1 MIRYALYTLLGIYLL
16 AVAISENRI
25 GPNIAW
31 ANSEGESADTQWGGQ
46 LKIVGAVA
54 WPNQNSIY
62 QPVGT
67 ETFYDGAIDFRLKN
81 ETFLSERVSFQ
92 VHYEGVLS
100 GGDRHRKNK
109 ELKAFFPGLSERI
122 GYLDTGV
129 DDHQRLMDLSHIVD
143 QDENFIFYHR
153 LDRLSLTL
161 QPDWGMFR
169 MGRQALTWGNGLIFN
184 PMDLFNPFA
193 PTDIERD
200 YKIGDDM
207 VTGQFA
213 LPRIGDLQM
222 LYVPR
227 RDSASHRIE
236 TQQSSLAGKLHF
248 AIGAT
253 EFDIM
258 GAKHFED
265 EVIGVG
271 GSGYLGEAAW
281 RTDLTWTFLNAN
293 PNGRRDHYPSWVANI
308 DYAWVWFNRNFYGL
322 IEFYYNGVGRD
333 TYPDAILDDAVS
345 ERLNRGELFVLGTS
359 YINAEIQVELHPLFK
374 VSLTGINN
382 ARDPS
387 GLILP
392 RAIWDITQSLQMTFG
407 ANIYY
412 GKAGT
417 EFGGF
422 TISGTDIGTRAPNGI
437 YAWVTYF
444 F

>member
-67 ETFYDGAIDFRLKN
+67 ETLYDGAIDFRLKN

-92 VHYEGVLS
+92 VHYEGIIA

-109 ELKAFFPGLSERI
+109 KLKALFPNLSERI

-129 DDHQRLMDLSHIVD
+129 DDHRRLMDLSHAVD
-143 QDENFIFYHR
+143 EGENFIFYHR

-161 QPDWGMFR
+161 QPGWGMLR

-207 VTGQFA
+207 VTGQFT

-227 RDSASHRIE
+227 RDSASHSIE
-236 TQQSSLAGKLHF
+236 SRQSSLAGKLHF

-258 GAKHFED
+258 GARHFED
-265 EVIGVG
+265 DVIGVG

-281 RTDLTWTFLNAN
+281 RTDLTWTFLNVN

-308 DYAWVWFNRNFYGL
+308 DYAWVWLNRNFYGL
-322 IEFYYNGVGRD
+322 IEFYYNGLGRD

-374 VSLTGINN
+374 VSLTSINN
-382 ARDPS
+382 ASDPS
-387 GLILP
+387 GIILP
-392 RAIWDITQSLQMTFG
+392 RAIWDMTQSLQMTFG
-407 ANIYY
+407 ANVYY
-412 GKAGT
+412 GKADT

-422 TISGTDIGTRAPNGI
+422 TISGTDIGTRAPNSI

>member
-1 MIRYALYTLLGIYLL
+1 MIRYALYALLGIYLL
-16 AVAISENRI
+16 AVGISENRI
-25 GPNIAW
+25 GPNAAL
-31 ANSEGESADTQWGGQ
+31 ANSEEGSVDTQWGGQ
-46 LKIVGAVA
+46 LKVVGSVA
-54 WPNQNSIY
+54 RPNENSIY

-67 ETFYDGAIDFRLKN
+67 GTYYDGAIDFRLKN
-81 ETFLSERVSFQ
+81 ETFLSEWVSFEF
-92 VHYEGVLS
+92 HYEGILS
-100 GGDRHRKNK
+100 GGDTFD
-109 ELKAFFPGLSERI
+109 KAKQINALYPDLSSKI
-122 GYLDTGV
+122 NALNSHI
-129 DDHQRLMDLSHIVD
+129 DDGRRLMNLTHVLRE
-143 QDENFIFYHR
+143 ENDYYIYHR

-207 VTGQFA
+207 LTGQLA

-227 RDSASHRIE
+227 RDSASHTIE

-248 AIGAT
+248 AMGDM

-258 GAKHFED
+258 GARHFED
-265 EVIGVG
+265 QVIGVG

-293 PNGRRDHYPSWVANI
+293 PNGGRDHYLSWVANI
-308 DYAWVWFNRNFYGL
+308 DYAWVWLNRNFYGL
-322 IEFYYNGVGRD
+322 IEFYYNGLGRD
-333 TYPDAILDDAVS
+333 TYPEAISDDAVS
-345 ERLNRGELFVLGTS
+345 ERLNRGELFVLGKS

-382 ARDPS
+382 VRDPS
-387 GLILP
+387 GVILP
-392 RAIWDITQSLQMTFG
+392 RAIWDITQNLQMTFG

-422 TISGTDIGTRAPNGI
+422 TISGTDIGTRASNSI
-437 YAWVTYF
+437 YGWVTCF

>member
-1 MIRYALYTLLGIYLL
+1 ML
-16 AVAISENRI
+16 AAGISEDWI
-25 GPNIAW
+25 GPNLSW
-31 ANSEGESADTQWGGQ
+31 ANSERESADTRWGGQ
-46 LKIVGAVA
+46 LKVVGSVA
-54 WPNQNSIY
+54 WPNENSIY

-81 ETFLSERVSFQ
+81 ETFLSERVSFE
-92 VHYEGVLS
+92 VHYEGILS
-100 GGDRHRKNK
+100 VGDTFNK
-109 ELKAFFPGLSERI
+109 TKQINALYPDLSSKI
-122 GYLDTGV
+122 NALNSHI
-129 DDHQRLMDLSHIVD
+129 DDGRRLMDLTHVLSE
-143 QDENFIFYHR
+143 ENNYIIYHR

-207 VTGQFA
+207 LTGQFT

-227 RDSASHRIE
+227 RDSDSRSIE
-236 TQQSSLAGKLHF
+236 TQQSSLAGKLRF
-248 AIGAT
+248 VIGAT

-258 GAKHFED
+258 GARHFED

-271 GSGYLGEAAW
+271 GSGYIGEAAW
-281 RTDLTWTFLNAN
+281 RTDLTWTFLNEN
-293 PNGRRDHYPSWVANI
+293 SNGRRDHYPSWLANI
-308 DYAWVWFNRNFYGL
+308 DYAWVWLNRNFYGL
-322 IEFYYNGVGRD
+322 IEFYYNGLGRD
-333 TYPDAILDDAVS
+333 TYPDAISDDAVS

-387 GLILP
+387 GIILT
-392 RAIWDITQSLQMTFG
+392 RAVWDITQNLQMTFG

-422 TISGTDIGTRAPNGI
+422 TIFGTDIGTRTPSSI
-437 YAWVTYF
+437 YGWVTCF